1 MLLFLASMVGP
12 YARKKKLPYLD
23 LSLLSFV
30 NVDIK
35 NGKFWSVNRALQ
47 NKTLLVYYKENIL
60 HVSVT
65 WSSQYRKQG
74 IAGDE

>member
-1 MLLFLASMVGP
+1 MVGP
-12 YARKKKLPYLD
+12 YTRKKKIPYIE

-65 WSSQYRKQG
+65 
-74 IAGDE
+74 